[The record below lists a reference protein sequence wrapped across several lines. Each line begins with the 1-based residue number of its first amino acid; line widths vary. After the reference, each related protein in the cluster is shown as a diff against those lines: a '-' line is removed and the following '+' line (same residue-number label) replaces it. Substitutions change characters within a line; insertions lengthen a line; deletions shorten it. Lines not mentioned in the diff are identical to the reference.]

1 MAKKRKI
8 CCECSRPLTKEEVA
22 LTQKLIDLDTDTFY
36 CLDCLAAY
44 IGCTVEDLQSKIS
57 EFQEQGCTLFL

>member
-1 MAKKRKI
+1 MARKRKT
-8 CCECSRPLTKEEVA
+8 CCACSRPLTKEEVA

-36 CLDCLAAY
+36 CLDCLAEY